1 MSNQPPIE
9 VPQGAIRLN
18 TDSQK
23 LEFYAQD
30 RWFEMA
36 TETASLFGGEVF
48 FTMGGPNKYT
58 QTFNIIT
65 GGTAVN
71 IDVDQLTGLHSGAAV
86 NSKTRGVTMGGRANP
101 SPYAQSNVIQFFEF
115 TTRGNYADF
124 GDLTESKGRNS
135 GHGDN
140 TRGLSFG
147 KQSAGSNVIEFI
159 TIPSKGNGTDFGDVT
174 VARGMGNA
182 FGNRTRACYAGGNT
196 PGDNRK
202 NTIDYVTI
210 QSTGNA
216 VDFGDELSTVYTRGV
231 ACNPVRGLLAGGYG
245 TPNDKLIE
253 FVVIPTTGNSVEF
266 GELVRGG
273 FGRGGT
279 GSPITAL
286 FSSGT
291 SNSTKIEKVSFAT
304 LGNTVDFGDLVEA
317 ATYGRGMSP
326 AHGGLT

>member
-1 MSNQPPIE
+1 MSLPPSEI
-9 VPQGAIRLN
+9 PLGAMRFN
-18 TDSQK
+18 SDSQK
-23 LEFYAQD
+23 LEYWMGSAWMQ
-30 RWFEMA
+30 MI
-36 TETASLFGGEVF
+36 TEDASLFGGEVF
-48 FTMGGPNKYT
+48 FTMGGTNKYT

-101 SPYAQSNVIQFFEF
+101 SPYAESNVIQFFEF

-135 GHGDN
+135 GHGDP
-140 TRGLSFG
+140 TRGISFG
-147 KQSAGSNVIEFI
+147 RQNAGSDVIEFI
-159 TIPSKGNGTDFGDVT
+159 TIPSKGNGTDFGNLT
-174 VARGMGNA
+174 VAREMGSA
-182 FGNRTRACYAGGNT
+182 FGNRTRGCYAGGNT

-202 NTIDYVTI
+202 NTIDFVTI
-210 QSTGNA
+210 QSLGNA
-216 VDFGDELSTVYTRGV
+216 VDFGDELSTVYSRG
-231 ACNPVRGLLAGGYG
+231 AASNSTRGLLAGGYG

-279 GSPITAL
+279 SSPITGL
-286 FSSGT
+286 FSGGT
-291 SNSTKIEKVSFAT
+291 GGTTDIEKVTLAT
-304 LGNTVDFGDLVEA
+304 LGDSIDFGDLVEA
-317 ATYGRGMSP
+317 ATYGRGMSSS
-326 AHGGLT
+326 HGGMI

>member
-1 MSNQPPIE
+1 MANLPPIE

-30 RWFEMA
+30 RWYEMA
-36 TETASLFGGEVF
+36 TEPASLFGGEVF
-48 FTMGGPNKYT
+48 FTMGGTNKYT

-71 IDVDQLTGLHSGAAV
+71 IDVDQLSGLHSGAAV
-86 NSKTRGVTMGGRANP
+86 NSKTRGVTMGGRGNS
-101 SPYAQSNVIQFFEF
+101 SPYPESNVIQFFEF

-124 GDLTESKGRNS
+124 GDLTESKGRNT
-135 GHGDN
+135 GHGDL
-140 TRGLSFG
+140 TRGISFG
-147 KQSAGSNVIEFI
+147 RQSAGSDVIEFI
-159 TIPSKGNGTDFGDVT
+159 TIPSKGNGTDFGNST
-174 VARGMGNA
+174 VAREMGNA
-182 FGNRTRACYAGGNT
+182 FGNRTRGCHAGGNT

-210 QSTGNA
+210 QSLGNA
-216 VDFGDELSTVYTRGV
+216 VDFGDQLSTVYSRGT
-231 ACNPVRGLLAGGYG
+231 ACNSIRGLLSGGYG

-286 FSSGT
+286 FSGGT
-291 SNSTKIEKVSFAT
+291 GGTTDIEKVAFAT
-304 LGNTVDFGDLVEA
+304 LGNSIDFGDLVEA

>member
-1 MSNQPPIE
+1 MSNKPPSE

-23 LEFYAQD
+23 LEFFAQD
-30 RWFEMA
+30 RWYEMA

-48 FTMGGPNKYT
+48 FTMGGANKLT

-65 GGTAVN
+65 GGET
-71 IDVDQLTGLHSGAAV
+71 VDMDIAQLYGVHSPAAV

-147 KQSAGSNVIEFI
+147 KQNGGSNIIEFI
-159 TIPSKGNGTDFGDVT
+159 TIPSKGNGTDFGDLT
-174 VARGMGNA
+174 VAREMGQA
-182 FGNRTRACYAGGNT
+182 FGNRTRGCYAGGNT
-196 PGDNRK
+196 PGDNFK
-202 NTIDYVTI
+202 NEVDYVTI

-216 VDFGDELSTVYTRGV
+216 VDFGDRMHVSYTSGA
-231 ACNPVRGLLAGGYG
+231 ACNPVRGLLAGGYA
-245 TPNDKLIE
+245 TDNDRRIE
-253 FVVIPTTGNSVEF
+253 LFTIATTGNGVEF

-279 GSPITAL
+279 GSPITAI

-291 SNSTKIEKVSFAT
+291 SGSTKIEKVAFAT
-304 LGNTVDFGDLVEA
+304 MGNSTDFGDLVEA
-317 ATYGRGMSP
+317 ATYGRGMSSS
-326 AHGGLT
+326 HGGLT